1 MTETLKT
8 LTGLNNTALG
18 YPPQWVE
25 NLRMKIGGDAP
36 FEMGDVVG
44 DKKNFGSVQR
54 LIKPGVSHAAPRV
67 GVAVSPGK
75 AQ

>member
-1 MTETLKT
+1 VYTNDYINTTGEAMTETLKT

-44 DKKNFGSVQR
+44 DKKNFGSV
-54 LIKPGVSHAAPRV
+54 
-67 GVAVSPGK
+67 
-75 AQ
+75 

>member
-1 MTETLKT
+1 VYTNGYINTTGEAMTETLKT

-44 DKKNFGSVQR
+44 DKKNFGSV
-54 LIKPGVSHAAPRV
+54 
-67 GVAVSPGK
+67 
-75 AQ
+75 